1 MCLYEKKYSVIFLI
15 TSEENKS
22 RATFLCGWRTSLLT
36 KCRLPEIRWSHRES
50 WYQSLLWF
58 CYFFG
63 LRKILGLMF
72 KQIKGST
79 ETIISFYLKVLKDEW
94 QNSQKFSKSLK
105 ITKLKNFLKNRMP
118 KYLVERWHHF
128 TLLNCQRKQKRG

>member
-1 MCLYEKKYSVIFLI
+1 
-15 TSEENKS
+15 
-22 RATFLCGWRTSLLT
+22 
-36 KCRLPEIRWSHRES
+36 
-50 WYQSLLWF
+50 
-58 CYFFG
+58 
-63 LRKILGLMF
+63 MF

-118 KYLVERWHHF
+118 KYLVER
-128 TLLNCQRKQKRG
+128 